1 MFLCGKY
8 LVKLMISYFYLIL
21 TVTAEPEIHD
31 KEVVKI
37 TTAVSTHSA
46 LKTALQILCKQL
58 MERSKK
64 QPVLHPCKG
73 L

>member
-37 TTAVSTHSA
+37 TAVSIHSA

-58 MERSKK
+58 VERSKK
-64 QPVLHPCKG
+64 QPEIHPCKG